1 MMKIKKIAFQGM
13 HGAYSDLV
21 CRKFYKSY
29 QTYPCL
35 TFEQTLSSVLNE
47 KAELAMIPVENSIAG
62 RVTDM
67 HILLENTNLKIIAE
81 YYHRVEHHLLAKKNV
96 KINDIKNVY
105 SHIHA
110 LNQCKKNINKYGLN
124 SINFIDTAGAA
135 EFISKSKNTEN
146 AAVASELA
154 AKIYNLKVFKKNF
167 EDEINNVTRF
177 LVFSKTSI
185 KVSLKKKV
193 ITTLIF
199 KTKNLPASL
208 YKALG
213 GFATNGINLTRLENF
228 FMNKNFD
235 QSSFLIDVECH
246 PEKEPFLQALKELS
260 YYASNVKILGYYVAS
275 KYRSKI
281 N

>member
-1 MMKIKKIAFQGM
+1 MKKIAFQGM

-29 QTYPCL
+29 KTYPCL
-35 TFEQTLSSVLNE
+35 TFEKTLSSVSD
-47 KAELAMIPVENSIAG
+47 KTVELAMIPVENSIAG

-81 YYHRVEHHLLAKKNV
+81 YYHRVEHHLLGKKNV
-96 KINDIKNVY
+96 KINDLKNVY
-105 SHIHA
+105 SHSHA
-110 LNQCKKNINKYGLN
+110 LNQCKKNINKLGLN

-135 EFISKSKNTEN
+135 EFISKSNNSEN
-146 AAVASELA
+146 SAVASELA
-154 AKIYNLKVFKKNF
+154 AKIYNLKIFKKNF

-177 LVFSKTSI
+177 LVFSKTSV

-193 ITTLIF
+193 MTTLTF

-246 PEKEPFLQALKELS
+246 PEKEAFLQALKELS
-260 YYASNVKILGYYVAS
+260 YYASNVKILGYYIAS